1 MTVGFLRPLAGLL
14 RVIEARFTNPTF
26 GGGAWAGKLAGAALF
41 MSFCAVAADAQERDP
56 MLFYDTDR
64 LKVRGHFQS
73 GLNAVSETNL
83 FWDLAA
89 TTASGSGFDPDTNWL
104 EGYIK
109 PGISF
114 EYQLGTGA
122 VFYGKLSAVSSY
134 TWGTDA
140 FDTGDTGAT
149 TLEEAYLA
157 TRGEF
162 GSSSYDLSLGPREL
176 TLGTGML
183 IANGATSGFERG
195 ALKFGPRKAW
205 EMAAIARLSHA
216 NLTGTAFYLDP
227 NELPSTDGNN
237 ELAGIDL
244 RFDDPQ
250 GGYLGATFVNVL
262 NSSSPYPQAAPGGVG
277 APTVNPGAREGTNT
291 LSLYGKTNPFAG
303 GLENWTFT
311 GDFAYQWNDR
321 IDLKAWAGRVTAGY
335 TFANLPWSPNLTLG
349 YQTFS
354 GDDPDTTKLERFDP
368 LYYQGSPSAWA
379 TGSKSASTFINSNV
393 NALTLALRVQPTKQ
407 DTWTLRYAHIRANEL
422 NSPVQFGQATRVDVN
437 GNVVSGVTDAEL
449 ADDLFL
455 EYSRIINRNTFLTA
469 GVSGSFPGA
478 GIDNV
483 IGRSADPW
491 TGGFINV
498 VFNF

>member
-1 MTVGFLRPLAGLL
+1 
-14 RVIEARFTNPTF
+14 
-26 GGGAWAGKLAGAALF
+26 
-41 MSFCAVAADAQERDP
+41 
-56 MLFYDTDR
+56 MLFYDANGTT
-64 LKVRGHFQS
+64 VRGHLQF
-73 GLNAVSETNL
+73 GLNAVAERNL

-89 TTASGSGFDPDTNWL
+89 TTAPGSGFDADTNWL

-114 EYQLGTGA
+114 QHQLDVGA
-122 VFYGKLSAVSSY
+122 TLYGKLSAVSSY

-140 FDTGDTGAT
+140 FDTGDTGET
-149 TLEEAYLA
+149 TLEEAYLGV
-157 TRGEF
+157 RGTWNN
-162 GSSSYDLSLGPREL
+162 GLSYDLSLGAREL

-205 EMAAIARLSHA
+205 ERAAIARFGYE
-216 NLTGTAFYLDP
+216 NFTGTALYLDP

-237 ELAGIDL
+237 ELAGFDL
-244 RFDDPQ
+244 RYDYPA
-250 GGYLGATFVNVL
+250 GGYIGATYVDVL
-262 NSSSPYPQAAPGGVG
+262 NSDSPYPQAAPGGTG
-277 APTVNPGAREGTNT
+277 APSVTPGAREGTRT
-291 LSLYGKTNPFAG
+291 LGVYAKSNPYHSA
-303 GLENWTFT
+303 LKNWVFT
-311 GDFAYQWNDR
+311 AEAATQWNDN
-321 IDLKAWAGRVTAGY
+321 IDLDAWAGRVTAGY
-335 TFANLPWSPNLTLG
+335 TFAEMPWTPSLTLG

-354 GDDPDTTKLERFDP
+354 GDDPDTDTLERFDP

-393 NALTLALRVQPTKQ
+393 NALSLALQVKPTRQ
-407 DTWTLRYAHIRANEL
+407 DTVTLRYAHIRANEL
-422 NSPVQFGQATRVDVN
+422 NSPVQFGQATRVDVD
-437 GNVVSGVTDAEL
+437 GNVVSGVTDRHL

-469 GVSGSFPGA
+469 GVSVSFPGA

-483 IGRSADPW
+483 VGGDADPW

-498 VFNF
+498 VVNF